1 MFDSRHKENIK
12 KCKKA
17 ITPIVDTLKLCGCQN
32 IPLRGHRD
40 STKNHPEVEKSGLT
54 NSGNYVELL
63 MYWVR
68 GGDKTPE
75 NHLQNAPRKAKYA
88 CQYIQNDLIKCCKD
102 VIVEQ
107 LVGEGQGK

>member
-17 ITPIVDTLKLCGCQN
+17 ITPIVDTLKLCGRQN

-63 MYWVR
+63 MY
-68 GGDKTPE
+68 
-75 NHLQNAPRKAKYA
+75 
-88 CQYIQNDLIKCCKD
+88 
-102 VIVEQ
+102 
-107 LVGEGQGK
+107 